1 MGCKNLLRY
10 IISIKFNYVVKSGKG
25 IKSIQRRN
33 RLFIGTTVT
42 SIIILLVIAPIMFN
56 FRGFF
61 QIGMYDID
69 DDFLINYS
77 DGSGGLNVHMYVDYQ
92 VNGRYTIN
100 TYFSAIASGDVENNG
115 IITLNMSYYED
126 TESHFPDYYEF
137 YPFVENKTNIIN
149 IPLEKD
155 VNFSCIGVA
164 EIQLVSEGVPHNE
177 TINFG
182 LSLLIPLSRSDF
194 IEIDLAIYV
203 LFFLYFF
210 SYIIIPIIL
219 LKVFKPTLGLKIKE
233 EDMKKDDKFLGY
245 IQKQA
250 NDKRKEEIIKKG

>member
-1 MGCKNLLRY
+1 MEK
-10 IISIKFNYVVKSGKG
+10 I
-25 IKSIQRRN
+25 IKSIEKRN
-33 RLFIGTTVT
+33 RLFIVTTVA
-42 SIIILLVIAPIMFN
+42 SIIILFAIAPIIFN

-61 QIGMYDID
+61 QIGIYERE

-77 DGSGGLNVHMYVDYQ
+77 DGSGGIKANMHLAYE
-92 VNGRYTIN
+92 VNGRYTIS
-100 TYFSAIASGDVENNG
+100 TSFSAIASGDVENNG
-115 IITLNMSYYED
+115 IITLNLSYYVD
-126 TESHFPDYYEF
+126 TESHFPNYYEF
-137 YPFVENKTNIIN
+137 NPFVENKTNIIN

-155 VNFSCIGVA
+155 VNFSCIGVV
-164 EIQLVSEGVPHNE
+164 EVQLVSEGIPHNE

-182 LSLLIPLSRSDF
+182 LSLLIPISRSDF
-194 IEIDLAIYV
+194 IEIDLGIYV